1 MKVQQSLD
9 AETEKGVVEQ
19 IYELRGDVTSV
30 IVAHRLSTVQYAD
43 HVFYLENGRLIG
55 SDTFQALA
63 DTLPQF
69 RQQIEFGQIHLRD

>member
-1 MKVQQSLD
+1 MRPTNSVAFFDYLGNLAMPPAPMQ
-9 AETEKGVVEQ
+9 TT
-19 IYELRGDVTSV
+19 LR
-30 IVAHRLSTVQYAD
+30 QD

-69 RQQIEFGQIHLRD
+69 RQQIEFGQIQLRD